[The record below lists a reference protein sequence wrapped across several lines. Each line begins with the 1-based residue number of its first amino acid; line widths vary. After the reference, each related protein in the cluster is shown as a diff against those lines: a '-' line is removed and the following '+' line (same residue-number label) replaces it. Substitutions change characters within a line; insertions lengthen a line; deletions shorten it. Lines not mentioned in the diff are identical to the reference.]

1 MEGSRVP
8 GVDVAPETWLHPLHT
23 HTCPCMGQPGPT
35 WGAGVE
41 TAEPEG
47 RSVRTGRAGA
57 LLAASGAGLG
67 LPPGRP
73 SSPSCSGCCSHPVA
87 VPGGPVGGRGPG
99 ISFLRTQGPE
109 DSTWVP
115 ESSPAVSQPVSCS
128 AEISPRLAELGP
140 GPGPGGGGGIR
151 GIRGRRQEGKRRFR
165 GSRPGSSSL
174 VPTIGGSLGGC
185 GHRGRPPSGTA
196 RAPPR
201 RPGPP
206 THWMVHLSRSRAWP
220 SRRTLAL
227 MYLRSLLTLGRR
239 AKGDTMP

>member
-128 AEISPRLAELGP
+128 AEISPRRAELGP
-140 GPGPGGGGGIR
+140 GPGGGGSVESEGG
-151 GIRGRRQEGKRRFR
+151 GRKAREGSEVQ
-165 GSRPGSSSL
+165 GWGPP
-174 VPTIGGSLGGC
+174 VWCQQLGGLL
-185 GHRGRPPSGTA
+185 GDAGIGA
-196 RAPPR
+196 APRQAQPEPHPGVPALPLTGWCICPAPG
-201 RPGPP
+201 PGPP
-206 THWMVHLSRSRAWP
+206 GGPWP
-220 SRRTLAL
+220 
-227 MYLRSLLTLGRR
+227 
-239 AKGDTMP
+239 